1 MARNGAA
8 AVGHGEGLQLRETWS
23 RCVTEGA
30 THDFKVTNYPLL
42 EGMGTYITS
51 RTFRVGGYD
60 WNIRFYPDGHTKDSG
75 KALAFLFCLSSLTKD
90 VRAKL
95 TITLLDKGG
104 KVELL
109 TTPDAVER
117 IFSPEKVYFGVFIE
131 KSKLKSCPG
140 LLTIRC
146 VLTVIIEPPPEEC
159 PRNLVV
165 VPPPERSGRLER
177 TLKDGKGTD
186 VTFLVGGREFSAHT
200 FMLAAQSPIFD
211 AQFFG
216 PMADKDTQC
225 IEVPDM
231 EPAIFEM
238 LLHFIYTDSLTPCN
252 EKGYDA
258 ATMQHLL
265 VAAHRYRLDRL
276 KVMCEE
282 KLSKSINVQT
292 VTSTLAVA
300 DQHFCEGLKDACV
313 EFLSA
318 RGIAGIAF
326 LRFTR
331 CMAKLESG
339 DKEVSAAG
347 TK

>member
-60 WNIRFYPDGHTKDSG
+60 WNIRFYPDGHTKDSE

-109 TTPDAVER
+109 TTPD
-117 IFSPEKVYFGVFIE
+117 
-131 KSKLKSCPG
+131 
-140 LLTIRC
+140 
-146 VLTVIIEPPPEEC
+146 
-159 PRNLVV
+159 
-165 VPPPERSGRLER
+165 RSGRLER

-238 LLHFIYTDSLTPCN
+238 LLHFIYTDSLPPCN

>member
-60 WNIRFYPDGHTKDSG
+60 WNIRFYPDGHTKDSE

-104 KVELL
+104 
-109 TTPDAVER
+109 
-117 IFSPEKVYFGVFIE
+117 
-131 KSKLKSCPG
+131 
-140 LLTIRC
+140 IRC

-238 LLHFIYTDSLTPCN
+238 LLHFIYDSLPPCN

-292 VTSTLAVA
+292 
-300 DQHFCEGLKDACV
+300 GLKDACV

-318 RGIAGIAF
+318 RGIAGIVL
-326 LRFTR
+326 LRNGFTR
-331 CMAKLESG
+331 YMAKLESG